1 MDVFLELFGMEKLKD
16 RKQFCIENPYRT
28 DPYTNIKQY
37 YFFFVCK
44 SAYWNR
50 HGGSKPVWTLATVPF
65 GISV

>member
-37 YFFFVCK
+37 YFFFCV
-44 SAYWNR
+44 
-50 HGGSKPVWTLATVPF
+50 
-65 GISV
+65 